1 MHTTL
6 RPTLLAPLLAAATI
20 LGTVACSHGETKRAP
35 DSVAIADSAS
45 AAIANAGNIAQRAMQ
60 RAGVTQNVSTDD
72 PDAVIIHTTDN
83 SVTLAL
89 ANDTVSMG
97 LSDSALTVARKD
109 MAKDIAKDTAGRG
122 MGGALSKFIQKTVSS
137 ALRTRIAYPVQDL
150 ESAKYENGA
159 IVFTYRVKRKATF
172 DNVSTDHHKALQSFA
187 PADAQRFVAAVDSA
201 IADARGQ

>member
-1 MHTTL
+1 MQTTL
-6 RPTLLAPLLAAATI
+6 RPTLLLAAATI
-20 LGTVACSHGETKRAP
+20 LSGAVACSHRESKPAS

-45 AAIANAGNIAQRAMQ
+45 AAIASAGNMAQRAMH

-83 SVTLAL
+83 AVTLAL

-97 LSDSALTVARKD
+97 LSDSTLNKARAD
-109 MAKDIAKDTAGRG
+109 MAKDTAGKG
-122 MGGALSKFIQKTVSS
+122 MGGALSKLIQKTVAS
-137 ALRTRIAYPVQDL
+137 ALHSRIAYPVQDI

-159 IVFTYRVKRKATF
+159 IVFTYRVKRQVTF
-172 DNVSTDHHKALQSFA
+172 DNVSSDHHKALQSFA